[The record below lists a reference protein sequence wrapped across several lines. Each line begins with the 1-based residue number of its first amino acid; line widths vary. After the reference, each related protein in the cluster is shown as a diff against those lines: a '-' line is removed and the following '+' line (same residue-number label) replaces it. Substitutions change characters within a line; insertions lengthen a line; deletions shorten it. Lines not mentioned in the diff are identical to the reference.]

1 VALTISQ
8 NKQQPD
14 TPVLEI
20 RNLTFGYDQ
29 ALLNIDAFTLAQQES
44 IAVLGPSGCGKTTF
58 MHLLTGLLR
67 PDAGSIQINGTEI
80 TTLSEAKIDQL
91 RGQQIGIVFQRM
103 HLIPSISILDNLL
116 LAQRLARVPSDKTYA
131 IGLLEQLGIADL
143 GNRRPTTLS
152 QGQVQRAAIA
162 RAVAHKPSLLVA
174 DEPTSALDD
183 KNARDAITILKDLTI
198 GNSAA
203 LIVVTH
209 DERVRASLQR
219 TYDLTT
225 GQ

>member
-1 VALTISQ
+1 MALTISQ
-8 NKQQPD
+8 NKQQRD

-183 KNARDAITILKDLTI
+183 KNAKDAIAILKDLTI

>member
-1 VALTISQ
+1 VALTINQ
-8 NKQQPD
+8 NKQQRD
-14 TPVLEI
+14 MPVLEI

-116 LAQRLARVPSDKTYA
+116 LAQRLARVPSDKNYA
-131 IGLLEQLGIADL
+131 RRLLEQLGIADL
-143 GNRRPTTLS
+143 GNKRPTTLS

-183 KNARDAITILKDLTI
+183 KNARDAIAILKDLTI

>member
-1 VALTISQ
+1 M
-8 NKQQPD
+8 
-14 TPVLEI
+14 PVLEI

-116 LAQRLARVPSDKTYA
+116 LAQRLARVPSDKNYA
-131 IGLLEQLGIADL
+131 RRLLEQLGIADL

-174 DEPTSALDD
+174 DEPTSALDV
-183 KNARDAITILKDLTI
+183 KNARDAIAILKDLTI

>member
-1 VALTISQ
+1 MALTISQ
-8 NKQQPD
+8 NKQQLD

-183 KNARDAITILKDLTI
+183 KNARDAIAILKDLTI

>member
-1 VALTISQ
+1 MALTISQ
-8 NKQQPD
+8 NKQQRD
-14 TPVLEI
+14 RPVLEI

-183 KNARDAITILKDLTI
+183 KNARDAIAILKDLTI

>member
-1 VALTISQ
+1 MALTISQ
-8 NKQQPD
+8 NKQQRD

-29 ALLNIDAFTLAQQES
+29 ALLNIDSFTLAQQES

-116 LAQRLARVPSDKTYA
+116 LAQRFARVPSDKTYA
-131 IGLLEQLGIADL
+131 RGLLEQ
-143 GNRRPTTLS
+143 
-152 QGQVQRAAIA
+152 
-162 RAVAHKPSLLVA
+162 
-174 DEPTSALDD
+174 
-183 KNARDAITILKDLTI
+183 
-198 GNSAA
+198 
-203 LIVVTH
+203 
-209 DERVRASLQR
+209 
-219 TYDLTT
+219 
-225 GQ
+225 

>member
-1 VALTISQ
+1 MALTISQ
-8 NKQQPD
+8 NKQQRD

-20 RNLTFGYDQ
+20 KNLTFGYDQ

-143 GNRRPTTLS
+143 GNRRPPTLS

>member
-1 VALTISQ
+1 MALTISQ
-8 NKQQPD
+8 NKQQRD

-183 KNARDAITILKDLTI
+183 KNAKDAIAILNDLTI

>member
-1 VALTISQ
+1 M
-8 NKQQPD
+8 
-14 TPVLEI
+14 LEI
-20 RNLTFGYDQ
+20 R
-29 ALLNIDAFTLAQQES
+29 
-44 IAVLGPSGCGKTTF
+44 
-58 MHLLTGLLR
+58 R
-67 PDAGSIQINGTEI
+67 
-80 TTLSEAKIDQL
+80 
-91 RGQQIGIVFQRM
+91 
-103 HLIPSISILDNLL
+103 
-116 LAQRLARVPSDKTYA
+116 
-131 IGLLEQLGIADL
+131 LLEQLGIADL

-162 RAVAHKPSLLVA
+162 WAVAHKPSLLVA

-183 KNARDAITILKDLTI
+183 KNARDAIAILKDLTI

>member
-1 VALTISQ
+1 MALTISQ
-8 NKQQPD
+8 NKQQRD
-14 TPVLEI
+14 RPVLEI

-162 RAVAHKPSLLVA
+162 RAVAHKPTLLVA